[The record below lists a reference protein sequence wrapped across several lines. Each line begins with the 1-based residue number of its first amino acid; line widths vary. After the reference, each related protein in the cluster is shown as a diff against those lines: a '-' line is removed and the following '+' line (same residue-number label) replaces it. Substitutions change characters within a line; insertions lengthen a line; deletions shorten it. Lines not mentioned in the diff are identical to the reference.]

1 MKAKLQELF
10 RKMEGKQ
17 EKGQTL
23 IEYALII
30 VLIAVVVVIVLLV
43 LGPQIAD
50 VFQQIVDSL
59 APYTTGGGS

>member
-1 MKAKLQELF
+1 MKAKMEELL
-10 RKMEGKQ
+10 RKIEGKQ

-30 VLIAVVVVIVLLV
+30 VLIAVVVVVVLLL

-59 APYTTGGGS
+59 APYTTSGT

>member
-1 MKAKLQELF
+1 MKALL
-10 RKMEGKQ
+10 RKIEGNQ

-30 VLIAVVVVIVLLV
+30 VLIAIVVVVVLLL

-59 APYTTGGGS
+59 APYTTTST